1 MWTGLGGNGLLLVG
15 PGEPDVNLLPRRPVL
30 SLSAVILLIAYTL
43 LLGVLSALKALHVTK
58 CSPFLHSGP
67 SSDEAS
73 SNFLIPAQNNSLT
86 KWPTDI

>member
-43 LLGVLSALKALHVTK
+43 LL
-58 CSPFLHSGP
+58 
-67 SSDEAS
+67 
-73 SNFLIPAQNNSLT
+73 
-86 KWPTDI
+86 